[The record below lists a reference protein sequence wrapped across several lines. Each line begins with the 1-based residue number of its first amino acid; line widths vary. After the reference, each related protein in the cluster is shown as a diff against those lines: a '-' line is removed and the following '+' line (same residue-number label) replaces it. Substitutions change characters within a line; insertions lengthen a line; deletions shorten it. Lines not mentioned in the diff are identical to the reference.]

1 MPRVRFWHR
10 NVTDS
15 LHWITQH
22 LNPQGQGNAIQDT
35 DKATYNQKTTQKK
48 SMTKQSRCV
57 AIE

>member
-48 SMTKQSRCV
+48 VWPNKAGV
-57 AIE
+57 